1 MFDFLSILYYNII
14 ERDDNMAQKITKDQI
29 EQMLTLYE
37 QIGTYSGVAK
47 QMGISASTVSR
58 YVKEANSIT
67 EDLIELPH
75 ESAAKPI
82 EEIDFGSLFTFSELT
97 KEEKASYNAW
107 LKEFGR

>member
-1 MFDFLSILYYNII
+1 
-14 ERDDNMAQKITKDQI
+14 MAQKITKDQI

-47 QMGISASTVSR
+47 QMGISATTVSR
-58 YVKEANSIT
+58 YIKEAKSVVQ
-67 EDLIELPH
+67 ELPELPH

-82 EEIDFGSLFTFSELT
+82 EEISFESLLTFSTLT
-97 KEEKASYNAW
+97 QEEQMSYNAW

>member
-1 MFDFLSILYYNII
+1 
-14 ERDDNMAQKITKDQI
+14 MAQKITKDQI

-47 QMGISASTVSR
+47 QMGVCATTVSR
-58 YVKEANSIT
+58 YVKEAKSVV
-67 EDLIELPH
+67 EELVDLPH

-82 EEIDFGSLFTFSELT
+82 EEIDFNSLLTFSTLT
-97 KEEKASYNAW
+97 KEEQASYNAW

>member
-1 MFDFLSILYYNII
+1 
-14 ERDDNMAQKITKDQI
+14 MAQKITKDQI

-47 QMGISASTVSR
+47 QMGISATTVSR
-58 YVKEANSIT
+58 YVKEAKSVV
-67 EDLIELPH
+67 EELVELPH

-82 EEIDFGSLFTFSELT
+82 EEISFASLLTFSTLT
-97 KEEKASYNAW
+97 KEEQASYNAW

>member
-1 MFDFLSILYYNII
+1 
-14 ERDDNMAQKITKDQI
+14 MAQKITTDQI

-47 QMGISASTVSR
+47 QMGISATTVSR
-58 YVKEANSIT
+58 YIKEAKSVVQ
-67 EDLIELPH
+67 ELPELPH

-82 EEIDFGSLFTFSELT
+82 EEISFESLLTFSTLT
-97 KEEKASYNAW
+97 QEEQMSYNAW

>member
-1 MFDFLSILYYNII
+1 
-14 ERDDNMAQKITKDQI
+14 MAQKITKDQI

-47 QMGISASTVSR
+47 QMGISATTVSR
-58 YVKEANSIT
+58 YVKEAKSIV
-67 EDLIELPH
+67 EELVELPH

-82 EEIDFGSLFTFSELT
+82 EEIPFESLLTFSTLT
-97 KEEKASYNAW
+97 KEEQASYNAW